1 MCELFAMSSLL
12 PTLVDFSLELLAR
25 RGGAEGP
32 HRDGWGVA
40 YYAGRDA
47 LLLREP
53 GAASESDLVRHIE
66 RHGPPSSLVISH
78 IRLATTGEVA
88 LCNTQPFAREL
99 GGRMHLF
106 AHNGD
111 LPGIHTDRAFAPGR
125 FLPVGDTDSELAF
138 CALMARLDK
147 LWAGAA
153 DAAPTLSDRLAVI
166 GQYAARLR
174 GLGTANFLYAD
185 SEVLFAHAD
194 HRMPPNSQARFP
206 GLHVLERSCQEAVPD
221 LSGSGVM
228 LQDATQALTLVASVP
243 LTEEAWQPMH
253 EGEILA
259 IAGGRILQR
268 QRA

>member
-40 YYAGRDA
+40 FYAGRDA

-53 GAASESDLVRHIE
+53 RAASESELVRYIE
-66 RHGPPSSLVISH
+66 QHGPPSDLVISH
-78 IRLATTGEVA
+78 IRLATAGEVA
-88 LCNTQPFAREL
+88 LRNTQPFAREL

-111 LPGIHTDRAFAPGR
+111 LPRILGHADFAPRR
-125 FLPVGDTDSELAF
+125 FLPVGDTDSEMAF
-138 CALMARLDK
+138 CNLMARLVEVWDAA
-147 LWAGAA
+147 AGAV
-153 DAAPTLSDRLAVI
+153 PSLSDRLAVI
-166 GQYAARLR
+166 CDFSCRLR
-174 GLGTANFLYAD
+174 ELGTANFLYSD

-194 HRMPPNSQARFP
+194 HRIPPDSQARFP
-206 GLHVLERSCQEAVPD
+206 GLHVLQRSCREAIPD
-221 LSGSGVM
+221 LAGSGVM
-228 LQDATQALTLVASVP
+228 LNSVSQALGLVASVP
-243 LTEEAWQPMH
+243 LTDEAWEPLH

-259 IAGGRILQR
+259 IADGQILER
-268 QRA
+268 VRC

>member
-40 YYAGRDA
+40 FYAGPDA

-53 GAASESDLVRHIE
+53 GAASESDLVRFIE
-66 RHGPPSSLVISH
+66 RHGPPSGLVISH
-78 IRLATTGEVA
+78 IRLATSGEVA
-88 LCNTQPFAREL
+88 LRNTQPFAREL

-111 LPGIHTDRAFAPGR
+111 LPGIHADEAFAPGR

-138 CALMARLDK
+138 CSLMARLDE
-147 LWAGAA
+147 LWEGSA
-153 DAAPTLSDRLAVI
+153 DSAPRLSDRLAVI
-166 GQYAARLR
+166 GEFSRRLR
-174 GLGTANFLYAD
+174 ELGTANFLYSD

-194 HRMPPNSQARFP
+194 HRTPPDSQARFP

-228 LQDATQALTLVASVP
+228 LQNAAQALTLVASVP
-243 LTEEAWQPMH
+243 LTDEAWQPMRQ
-253 EGEILA
+253 GEILA
-259 IAGGRILQR
+259 IEGGRILQR
-268 QRA
+268 LHG